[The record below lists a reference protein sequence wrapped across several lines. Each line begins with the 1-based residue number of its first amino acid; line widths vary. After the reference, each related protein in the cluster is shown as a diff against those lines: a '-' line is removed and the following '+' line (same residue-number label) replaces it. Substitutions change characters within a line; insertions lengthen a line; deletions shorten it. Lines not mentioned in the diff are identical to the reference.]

1 MQARGWRTLVAG
13 FKDGIEREDRAMTG
27 VFCFAAEYV
36 KMTLAASVL
45 SGVCYAV
52 LYVMGAF

>member
-1 MQARGWRTLVAG
+1 
-13 FKDGIEREDRAMTG
+13 MTG